1 MTGYTKLAAS
11 ILHSSIWSEDDRTR
25 IVWIT
30 LLAMANQHGEIMAS
44 IPGVARAAGVPLEDA
59 KRALDRFMAPDPYS
73 RTPDKEG
80 RRIEAIEGGWLLVN
94 HAKYR
99 AAFSREDEK
108 AKTAARVARHRYK
121 ALQGVTDR
129 YTPLQST
136 ESNGQTVAGNG
147 QVTQTVHIAEAEAEA
162 SIPPIAPQGGQDAP
176 EPPAATPKPDPE
188 PTPKP
193 KRQRTKVPLIPA
205 DGFDTFWLAY
215 PAKLAK
221 TAAIRAWNAIT
232 PDAALADRIV
242 ADVQARR
249 NSHDWTKDMGRF
261 IPHPSTYLNQRRWED
276 LRETLAPVAAPG
288 DRKPV
293 GQMTEQEILE
303 WATR

>member
-30 LLAMANQHGEIMAS
+30 LLAMANQHGEILAS
-44 IPGVARAAGVPLEDA
+44 IPGIARAAGVPIADA
-59 KRALDRFMAPDPYS
+59 QKALQRFQEPDPYS

-80 RRIEAIEGGWLLVN
+80 RRLEAIEGGWVLVN

-99 AAFSREDEK
+99 AAFSREDQK
-108 AKTAARVARHRYK
+108 AKTAERVARHRSK
-121 ALQGVTDR
+121 PLPGVTDPLQTVTER
-129 YTPLQST
+129 YTPLQRA
-136 ESNGQTVAGNG
+136 ECNAPKDPSNAS
-147 QVTQTVHIAEAEAEA
+147 VTQTVHIAEAEAEA

-176 EPPAATPKPDPE
+176 EPPSA
-188 PTPKP
+188 TPKP
-193 KRQRTKVPLIPA
+193 KRQRKASLDPA
-205 DGFDTFWLAY
+205 PGFDLFWSAY
-215 PAKLAK
+215 PHKVAK
-221 TAAIRAWNAIT
+221 TAAVRAWNALT
-232 PDAALADRIV
+232 PDADLTDRIV
-242 ADVQARR
+242 LDIQARR
-249 NSHDWTKDMGRF
+249 KSHDWTKDMGQF

-276 LRETLAPVAAPG
+276 VVETLAPVAAPG

-293 GQMTEQEILE
+293 SQMSQQEILE

>member
-30 LLAMANQHGEIMAS
+30 LLAMANQHGEVLAS
-44 IPGVARAAGVPLEDA
+44 IPGVARMAGVPIADA
-59 KRALDRFMAPDPYS
+59 ETALRRFMSPDPYS

-99 AAFSREDEK
+99 AAFSRDDQK
-108 AKTAARVARHRYK
+108 AKTAERVARHRAK
-121 ALQGVTDR
+121 AKPATPEPLHVT
-129 YTPLQST
+129 LG
-136 ESNGQTVAGNG
+136 NAGNAS
-147 QVTQTVHIAEAEAEA
+147 VTQDTHIAEAEAEA
-162 SIPPIAPQGGQDAP
+162 SIPPIAPQGGQETPP
-176 EPPAATPKPDPE
+176 EPPA
-188 PTPKP
+188 P
-193 KRQRTKVPLIPA
+193 KRRKPRANLPLIPA
-205 DGFDTFWLAY
+205 PGFDLFWAAY

-221 TAAIRAWNAIT
+221 TAAIKAWNRLT
-232 PDAALADRIV
+232 PDDATTSRIV

-249 NSHDWTKDMGRF
+249 NSHDWTKDMGQF

-276 LRETLAPVAAPG
+276 SRETLALVAAPG

>member
-30 LLAMANQHGEIMAS
+30 LLAMANQHGEVLAS

-59 KRALDRFMAPDPYS
+59 KRALDRFMQPDPYS

-80 RRIEAIEGGWLLVN
+80 RRIETIEGGWLLVN
-94 HAKYR
+94 HARYR

-108 AKTAARVARHRYK
+108 AKTAARVTRHRYK
-121 ALQGVTDR
+121 ALQGVTER
-129 YTPLQST
+129 YTPLQSPQ
-136 ESNGQTVAGNG
+136 SNGA
-147 QVTQTVHIAEAEAEA
+147 VTQTVDIAEAEAEA

-176 EPPAATPKPDPE
+176 ETPAATPKPDNDP
-188 PTPKP
+188 PARP
-193 KRQRTKVPLIPA
+193 KRTRAKVPLIPA
-205 DGFDTFWLAY
+205 DGFDTFWSAY

-232 PDAALADRIV
+232 PDAALTDRIV

-261 IPHPSTYLNQRRWED
+261 IPHPSTYLNQKRWED
-276 LRETLAPVAAPG
+276 VRETLAPVAAPG
-288 DRKPV
+288 AAKPV
-293 GQMTEQEILE
+293 SQMTERELLE